1 MLCALPGLHSGP
13 FRAPGAPRVTTHQ
26 AGEAQC
32 LGRQAVLPHRATERR
47 LVGIAR
53 LHNPPCMA
61 LPCCP
66 PFAQGGLRSAAT
78 PILRCRAGQSNQG
91 WLCPLGKDC
100 TLAPT
105 GVGSPAPEHRS
116 KQRIQPSASFGSS
129 VTLGPATGPLPRWV
143 PCRDGHTAL
152 PRWVIEPGI
161 KQKIPPGW
169 EVFFVVCFARIA
181 LWLLPAEPEHQGLQR
196 IKPGRVWP
204 WRLAT
209 TKFGPPGR

>member
-1 MLCALPGLHSGP
+1 MLCQDCTLAASGG
-13 FRAPGAPRVTTHQ
+13 AGAPRVTAHQ

-66 PFAQGGLRSAAT
+66 PFAQGGLRSASA

-91 WLCPLGKDC
+91 RLCPLGKDC

-129 VTLGPATGPLPRWV
+129 VTLGPATGPLPRW
-143 PCRDGHTAL
+143 A
-152 PRWVIEPGI
+152 IEPGI
-161 KQKIPPGW
+161 KQKKTSREG
-169 EVFFVVCFARIA
+169 
-181 LWLLPAEPEHQGLQR
+181 GLF
-196 IKPGRVWP
+196 W
-204 WRLAT
+204 
-209 TKFGPPGR
+209 